1 LITQLPSPFSNLKV
15 YTAKATAAMLQIC
28 TETLRRIVRND
39 GIQHRRIGRRIL
51 FTESDIAAILES
63 RAMTGA
69 VNPYAAKKPKQQN
82 NENTNDQQ
90 QQPSSNDSS
99 NATSDSSQS

>member
-1 LITQLPSPFSNLKV
+1 MKV
-15 YTAKATAAMLQIC
+15 YTAKDTAKMLQIC
-28 TETLRRIVRND
+28 TETLRRIVRTD

-69 VNPYAAKKPKQQN
+69 VNPYAAKKPKQQT
-82 NENTNDQQ
+82 ENTNEQ
-90 QQPSSNDSS
+90 QQPSSDITAAPESG
-99 NATSDSSQS
+99 QS

>member
-1 LITQLPSPFSNLKV
+1 MKV
-15 YTAKATAAMLQIC
+15 YTAKDTAAMLQIC

-51 FTESDIAAILES
+51 FTEADIAAILES

-69 VNPYAAKKPKQQN
+69 VNPYAPRKPKQQTA
-82 NENTNDQQ
+82 NTNE
-90 QQPSSNDSS
+90 QPSSHTDGSS
-99 NATSDSSQS
+99 TVPTDAATNHAAA

>member
-1 LITQLPSPFSNLKV
+1 MKV
-15 YTAKATAAMLQIC
+15 YTAKDTAAMLQIC

-51 FTESDIAAILES
+51 FTEADIAAILES

-69 VNPYAAKKPKQQN
+69 VNPYQRKQKPQT
-82 NENTNDQQ
+82 ENTTNE
-90 QQPSSNDSS
+90 QQPSSHTDGSS
-99 NATSDSSQS
+99 TVPASTASPDVSQS

>member
-1 LITQLPSPFSNLKV
+1 MKV

-51 FTESDIAAILES
+51 FTEADIAAILES

-69 VNPYAAKKPKQQN
+69 VNPYASKKPKQQN
-82 NENTNDQQ
+82 NENTNE

-99 NATSDSSQS
+99 NATSESSQS

>member
-1 LITQLPSPFSNLKV
+1 MKV
-15 YTAKATAAMLQIC
+15 FTAKDTAKMLQIC

-51 FTESDIAAILES
+51 FTEADIAAILES

-82 NENTNDQQ
+82 NENTNE

-99 NATSDSSQS
+99 NATSESSQS

>member
-69 VNPYAAKKPKQQN
+69 VNPYAAKKPKPQN

-90 QQPSSNDSS
+90 QQPSSIDST
-99 NATSDSSQS
+99 ATSESSQS

>member
-1 LITQLPSPFSNLKV
+1 MKV
-15 YTAKATAAMLQIC
+15 YTAKQTAAMLQIC

-63 RAMTGA
+63 RAMVGA
-69 VNPYAAKKPKQQN
+69 VNPYASKKPKQQT
-82 NENTNDQQ
+82 ENATYE
-90 QQPSSNDSS
+90 QQPSSNDS
-99 NATSDSSQS
+99 NATLESGQS

>member
-1 LITQLPSPFSNLKV
+1 MKV

-39 GIQHRRIGRRIL
+39 GIQHRRIGRRII

-69 VNPYAAKKPKQQN
+69 VNPYAKKTNKQPQI
-82 NENTNDQQ
+82 ENTTYEQQ
-90 QQPSSNDSS
+90 LSSNDS
-99 NATSDSSQS
+99 NATPES

>member
-1 LITQLPSPFSNLKV
+1 MKV
-15 YTAKATAAMLQIC
+15 YTAKATAEMLQIC

-51 FTESDIAAILES
+51 FTEADIAAILES

-69 VNPYAAKKPKQQN
+69 VNPYASKKPKQQN
-82 NENTNDQQ
+82 NENTTYE
-90 QQPSSNDSS
+90 QQPSSSDS
-99 NATSDSSQS
+99 NATPES

>member
-1 LITQLPSPFSNLKV
+1 MKV

-51 FTESDIAAILES
+51 FTEADIAAILES

-69 VNPYAAKKPKQQN
+69 VNPYAKKTNKQPQI
-82 NENTNDQQ
+82 ENTTYE
-90 QQPSSNDSS
+90 QPSSHTDGSSTVPASTASPDS
-99 NATSDSSQS
+99 NQS

>member
-1 LITQLPSPFSNLKV
+1 LNTQLPFPFSNLKV

-51 FTESDIAAILES
+51 FTEADIAAILES

-69 VNPYAAKKPKQQN
+69 VNPYAKKANKQPQT
-82 NENTNDQQ
+82 ESTTYE
-90 QQPSSNDSS
+90 QQPSSNDS
-99 NATSDSSQS
+99 NATPES

>member
-1 LITQLPSPFSNLKV
+1 MKA
-15 YTAKATAAMLQIC
+15 YTAKQTAAMLQIC
-28 TETLRRIVRND
+28 TETLRRIVRTD

-69 VNPYAAKKPKQQN
+69 VNPYASKKPKQQN
-82 NENTNDQQ
+82 NENTNEQQ
-90 QQPSSNDSS
+90 QQPSSDIT
-99 NATSDSSQS
+99 ATPESGQS

>member
-1 LITQLPSPFSNLKV
+1 MKV
-15 YTAKATAAMLQIC
+15 YSAKDTAAMLQIC

-51 FTESDIAAILES
+51 FTEADIAAILES

-69 VNPYAAKKPKQQN
+69 VNPYQRKQKQQT
-82 NENTNDQQ
+82 ENTTNE
-90 QQPSSNDSS
+90 QPSSHTDGSS
-99 NATSDSSQS
+99 TVPASTASPDSSQS